1 MDLEQRILKLVSS
14 KNSYIHDDCAY
25 LSKSQQL
32 VSTDTMVENVH
43 FDRNHFNASEIAHRL
58 SVCSFSDIQSSGGY
72 PEYALLNVSFPTKS
86 FKITQ
91 QIVKFFKKLL
101 TKYNIKL
108 IGGDTT
114 SSSKIYLS
122 STFISKK
129 IKRSEIINRR
139 NAKEG
144 DSIYTLKNIGFSK
157 LGYLSLFKFK
167 KQNLNKNL
175 LLKSKDQFLKP
186 KIITYSSL
194 FNRCN
199 INSCMDISDS
209 LYSSLKELSMQSK
222 KKFLIDNLKNIS
234 PLLFKNLSSKKYFS
248 LVLSSGEE
256 FVPVFTGKL
265 TKQDIKL
272 LKLNRIHVIKIGSVQ
287 KGQGVVFSELENF
300 KNNTFSHF
308 KNTYLNL

>member
-14 KNSYIHDDCAY
+14 NNSYIHDDCAY

-32 VSTDTMVENVH
+32 ISTDTLVENIH
-43 FDRNHFNASEIAHRL
+43 FNLKHFNASKIAHRL
-58 SVCSFSDIQSSGGY
+58 FLCNYSDIQSSGGY
-72 PEYALLNVSFPTKS
+72 PEYALLNISFPS
-86 FKITQ
+86 NNFEITQ
-91 QIVKFFKKLL
+91 QIIKFFKKLL
-101 TKYNIKL
+101 TKHNIKL

-129 IKRSEIINRR
+129 IKRSEIINRK
-139 NAKEG
+139 NAKVG
-144 DSIYTLKNIGFSK
+144 DSIYTLKNIGLSK
-157 LGYLSLFKFK
+157 LGYLSLLK

-194 FNRCN
+194 FNRFK

-209 LYSSLKELSMQSK
+209 LYFSLKELSRQSK
-222 KKFLIDNLKNIS
+222 KKFLIDNLKGIS
-234 PLLFKNLSSKKYFS
+234 SLLLKNLSYKNYFS

-272 LKLNRIHVIKIGSVQ
+272 FKLNRIHIIKIGSVQ
-287 KGQGVVFSELENF
+287 KGQGVIFTELNNF
-300 KNNTFSHF
+300 KDNTFNHF

>member
-25 LSKSQQL
+25 LSKSEQL
-32 VSTDTMVENVH
+32 ISTDTLVESVH
-43 FDRNHFNASEIAHRL
+43 FNLKHFDASKIAHRL
-58 SVCSFSDIQSSGGY
+58 FVCNYSDIQSSGGY
-72 PEYALLNVSFPTKS
+72 PEYALLNISFPNKS

-91 QIVKFFKKLL
+91 QIIKFFKKLL
-101 TKYNIKL
+101 TKHNIKL

-122 STFISKK
+122 STFISEPIKK
-129 IKRSEIINRR
+129 SEIINRK
-139 NAKEG
+139 NANVG
-144 DSIYTLKNIGFSK
+144 DSIYTFKNIGFSK
-157 LGYLSLFKFK
+157 LGYLSIFK

-175 LLKSKDQFLKP
+175 LRKSKDQFLKP
-186 KIITYSSL
+186 KIITYSNL
-194 FNRCN
+194 FNKYK

-209 LYSSLKELSMQSK
+209 LYSSLNELSKQSK
-222 KKFLIDNLKNIS
+222 KKFLIDNLKEIS
-234 PLLFKNLSSKKYFS
+234 PLLLKNLNYKNYFS

-265 TKQDIKL
+265 TKQDIKFF
-272 LKLNRIHVIKIGSVQ
+272 KLNRIHIIKIGSVQ
-287 KGQGVVFSELENF
+287 KGQGVTFTELENF

-308 KNTYLNL
+308 KKTYSN

>member
-14 KNSYIHDDCAY
+14 NNSYIHDDCAY
-25 LSKSQQL
+25 LNKSHQL
-32 VSTDTMVENVH
+32 ISTDTLVENVH
-43 FDRNHFNASEIAHRL
+43 FNLKHFDASKIAHRL
-58 SVCSFSDIQSSGGY
+58 FVCNYSDIQSSGGY
-72 PEYALLNVSFPTKS
+72 PEYALLNISFPSKN
-86 FKITQ
+86 FELTQ
-91 QIVKFFKKLL
+91 QIIKYFKKLL

-122 STFISKK
+122 STFISKP
-129 IKRSEIINRR
+129 IKKSEIINRR
-139 NAKEG
+139 NAKVG
-144 DSIYTLKNIGFSK
+144 DSIYTFKNIGFSK
-157 LGYLSLFKFK
+157 LGYLSIFK

-186 KIITYSSL
+186 KIITYSNL
-194 FNRCN
+194 FKRCN

-209 LYSSLKELSMQSK
+209 LYSSLKELSKQSK
-222 KKFLIDNLKNIS
+222 KKFLINNLKDIS
-234 PLLFKNLSSKKYFS
+234 PLLLKNLISKNYFS
-248 LVLSSGEE
+248 FVLSSGEE

-272 LKLNRIHVIKIGSVQ
+272 FKLNRIHVIKIGTVQ
-287 KGQGVVFSELENF
+287 KGQGVVFTELKNF
-300 KNNTFSHF
+300 KNNAFNHF